1 MAVTTRPAS
10 GAVLNYDGDPI
21 GGIIDATVTLSI
33 ETTDITEVGLSD
45 RKYVSG
51 IRAGSASGNV
61 FFDAG
66 DAGIANLRSL
76 AATGAIAS
84 FQWISYTGVGY
95 TVDAIVTSFSESIA
109 VADVIKASF
118 ELQFT
123 GPVTIA

>member
-1 MAVTTRPAS
+1 M
-10 GAVLNYDGDPI
+10 NYDGDPI
-21 GGIIDATVTLSI
+21 GGIIDATVTLSV

-66 DAGIANLRSL
+66 DAGIANLRSVG
-76 AATGAIAS
+76 ATGAIAS
-84 FQWISYTGVGY
+84 LQWISYTGVGY

-109 VADVIKASF
+109 VADVVKASF